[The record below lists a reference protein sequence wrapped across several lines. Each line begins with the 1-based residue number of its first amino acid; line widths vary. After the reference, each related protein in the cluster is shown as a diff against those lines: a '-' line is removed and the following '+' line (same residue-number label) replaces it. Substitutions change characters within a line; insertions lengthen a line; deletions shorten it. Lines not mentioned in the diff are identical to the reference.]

1 MDGGVFGKC
10 GGGSSRHFVIKVY
23 MSEPFAKGAKA
34 KEIKKY
40 SNPAEVYRLA
50 SKYLGK
56 TAKIGLSPRRDKKY
70 MVITPEGRK
79 VHFGQM
85 GFEDYSHHKNKTRRK
100 NYLTRSGKIK
110 GDWAKDKYSAN
121 NLARRLLW

>member
-1 MDGGVFGKC
+1 MTKTED
-10 GGGSSRHFVIKVY
+10 
-23 MSEPFAKGAKA
+23 
-34 KEIKKY
+34 IKKF
-40 SNPAEVYRLA
+40 SNPKEVYRRA

-56 TAKIGLSPRRDKKY
+56 TAKIELSKRNDKKY
-70 MVITPEGRK
+70 MVTTPTGK
-79 VHFGQM
+79 IVHFGQM
-85 GFEDYSHHKNKTRRK
+85 GYEDYTKHKNKTRRK

>member
-1 MDGGVFGKC
+1 
-10 GGGSSRHFVIKVY
+10 
-23 MSEPFAKGAKA
+23 MSKA
-34 KEIKKY
+34 REIRKY
-40 SNPAEVYRLA
+40 SNPAEVYRRA

-56 TAKIGLSPRRDKKY
+56 TAKIGLSPKRDKKY
-70 MVITPEGRK
+70 RVITPDGRI

-85 GFEDYSHHKNKTRRK
+85 GYEDYTRHKNKTRRK
-100 NYLTRSGKIK
+100 NYLTRSRRTK